1 MSSYSVCLS
10 GFLFPEDTPE
20 EDKRVCDGEKKL
32 FCKDYVNN
40 AEIMFIL
47 ASVSAF
53 LVILSLVRFLGVF
66 FLFLDL
72 FVFFG
77 NVVYDFFSFF
87 FWVCEINAVY
97 FISYFNT

>member
-1 MSSYSVCLS
+1 MCLS

-66 FLFLDL
+66 LFLDL

-77 NVVYDFFSFF
+77 NVVYDFFFLFLS
-87 FWVCEINAVY
+87 V
-97 FISYFNT
+97 